1 MVDSN
6 IVSGWGLDMLGK
18 PTCDDLKLEGVSRLP
33 GGGCIL
39 RTQNLCVCNFFS
51 PHPILV
57 FILLAL
63 ICILLIKL

>member
-6 IVSGWGLDMLGK
+6 IGSGWELVMFGK
-18 PTCDDLKLEGVSRLP
+18 PTCNDLKLEGVSRLP
-33 GGGCIL
+33 GGVCIL
-39 RTQNLCVCNFFS
+39 RTQNLCIWDFLS